1 MLKAVRVI
9 MNERN
14 GQELAMSMKRDYVSL
29 YVVNGNIKI
38 VFMSN
43 LSHHGISLDYIK
55 RLS

>member
-1 MLKAVRVI
+1 
-9 MNERN
+9 
-14 GQELAMSMKRDYVSL
+14 MSMKRDYVSL
-29 YVVNGNIKI
+29 YVVNGNMKI